1 MKKIPMKKILLLFL
15 IFSFTSCAVKT
26 SLLEKYKYPEELKEQ
41 LNSDEVM
48 TTKDAMVLGSKSFR
62 YGVNEIIPKLK
73 ENQKL
78 EDKSLKRQTRKK
90 LKSKLDSLNGI
101 VFFYNKKIINGRNN
115 KKNREFYSEMNR
127 FLEKKK
133 KKGFKSTDEYQE
145 WESHRKTKK
154 RLRFNYKKYIEYY
167 ANINWN
173 EKSDTFIQA
182 ERYQA
187 YRRFYRLRTLTSI
200 LYTELILLLII

>member
-1 MKKIPMKKILLLFL
+1 MKKILQLFL
-15 IFSFTSCAVKT
+15 IFFSFTSCAVKT
-26 SLLEKYKYPEELKEQ
+26 SLLEKYKYPEELKNK

-48 TTKDAMVLGSKSFR
+48 TTRDALVLGSKSLR

-127 FLEKKK
+127 FLEKK
-133 KKGFKSTDEYQE
+133 
-145 WESHRKTKK
+145 RKRDSN
-154 RLRFNYKKYIEYY
+154 RLMNIKNGKVIEKQK
-167 ANINWN
+167 NV
-173 EKSDTFIQA
+173 
-182 ERYQA
+182 
-187 YRRFYRLRTLTSI
+187 
-200 LYTELILLLII
+200 